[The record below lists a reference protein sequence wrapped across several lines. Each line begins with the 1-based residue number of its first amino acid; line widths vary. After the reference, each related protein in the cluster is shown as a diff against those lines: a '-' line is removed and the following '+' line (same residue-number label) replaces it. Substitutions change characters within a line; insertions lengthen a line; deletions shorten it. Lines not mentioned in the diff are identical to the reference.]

1 MLRTLLILAAWMLAP
16 TPLLADGPAAQPASQ
31 PASQPIQLETFSSDQ
46 YRFTMDYPASWT
58 VLEHPVNH
66 QVLSMQTQPANA
78 TDKNLGVMGL
88 RIADGPAAGSDEEI
102 LQTVS
107 GEMVDY
113 LFNHGGKKITI
124 HPEKLGDIPA
134 RRIRCSTDQP
144 AGATTA
150 IYIIAVHN
158 RTEYV
163 FTIAAPAD
171 QIDKML
177 PGVDAVLKSFKLL
190 E

>member
-1 MLRTLLILAAWMLAP
+1 
-16 TPLLADGPAAQPASQ
+16 
-31 PASQPIQLETFSSDQ
+31 
-46 YRFTMDYPASWT
+46 
-58 VLEHPVNH
+58 
-66 QVLSMQTQPANA
+66 MQTQTPNA

-88 RIADGPAAGSDEEI
+88 RIAEGPAAGSDEQI

-124 HPEKLGDIPA
+124 QPDKLGDIPG
-134 RRIRCSTDQP
+134 RRIRCSTDQS
-144 AGATTA
+144 AAATTA
-150 IYIIAVHN
+150 AIYIFAVHN

-163 FTIAAPAD
+163 FTVAAPAD

-177 PGVDAVLKSFKLL
+177 PAVDAVLKSFKVL